1 MVKLN
6 HARKV
11 IAIVT
16 HCEDAYLWHLNLKH
30 RTVSTDSK
38 LLSRYRTPSFE
49 LFLVR

>member
-16 HCEDAYLWHLNLKH
+16 NCEDAYLWHLKLKR
-30 RTVSTDSK
+30 RTNRTDSK
-38 LLSRYRTPSFE
+38 LLSSYKTPSFG
-49 LFLVR
+49 LFLVS